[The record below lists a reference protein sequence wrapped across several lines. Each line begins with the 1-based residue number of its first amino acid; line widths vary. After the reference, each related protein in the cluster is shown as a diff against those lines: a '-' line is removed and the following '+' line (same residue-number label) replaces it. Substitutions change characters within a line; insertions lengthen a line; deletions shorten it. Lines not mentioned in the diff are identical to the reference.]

1 LLCRSDF
8 KGGLGR
14 CTRSCSSNTDCYGG
28 RRCELIDGAKVCVM
42 GDVGRTCSAAN
53 DCNFACL
60 LNQQYC
66 TTTCK
71 TGLDCPNGY
80 ACQPV
85 GSPAQNVCA
94 RVAAPCDSNG
104 SACIAPAAC
113 DASFGLLVAS
123 CTAAC
128 STAADCPQRA
138 PGLPPWTCDGLCR
151 RPSDVL
157 GPLPGGST
165 PTQYACNSGGAP
177 VNLCNDG
184 QHIDFQA
191 FDIPKPPAV
200 NCSSP
205 VTTSGSP
212 NDSCVDSC
220 RYEGGCP
227 WGFTCTA
234 VGNINNSRI
243 GLCLV
248 NGGSPVGAS
257 CASNIEC
264 AHGYCVSGKCSRDC
278 TADGLCPTGSTC
290 TAAGGP
296 PAQGLPFKRCQ

>member
-1 LLCRSDF
+1 
-8 KGGLGR
+8 
-14 CTRSCSSNTDCYGG
+14 
-28 RRCELIDGAKVCVM
+28 
-42 GDVGRTCSAAN
+42 
-53 DCNFACL
+53 
-60 LNQQYC
+60 
-66 TTTCK
+66 
-71 TGLDCPNGY
+71 
-80 ACQPV
+80 
-85 GSPAQNVCA
+85 
-94 RVAAPCDSNG
+94 
-104 SACIAPAAC
+104 
-113 DASFGLLVAS
+113 VAS

-128 STAADCPQRA
+128 TTAADCPQRA

-151 RPSDVL
+151 RPPDVL
-157 GPLPGGST
+157 GPLPGGAT
-165 PTQYACNSGGAP
+165 PTQYACDGVTP

-200 NCSSP
+200 NCNSP

-257 CASNIEC
+257 CSSNIEC
-264 AHGYCVSGKCSRDC
+264 AYGYCVSGKCSRDC

-290 TAAGGP
+290 TTAGGP